1 MTATD
6 KIRALADAEPWLANH
21 EIAARLGVD
30 RRRVH
35 EALAARCACGARM
48 NIRAERCREC
58 FERIEALA
66 VAARLDDV
74 AALYNEGASQR
85 EIAAYLGYGPTSIPP
100 ELDLARKRG
109 LLIGARHALQGDGI
123 VEIRDSIVEG
133 CLADG
138 WPREDIAAA
147 VGLAPKSIHTVL
159 KRLRAR
165 SA

>member
-1 MTATD
+1 MTMTE
-6 KIRALADAEPWLANH
+6 KIRALADAEPGLANH

-48 NIRAERCREC
+48 NIRAERCHEC
-58 FERIEALA
+58 YERIEALA

-100 ELDLARKRG
+100 ELDQARKRG
-109 LLIGARHALQGDGI
+109 LIGARHALQGGGL

-133 CLADG
+133 CFADG
-138 WPREDIAAA
+138 WPKEDIATA
-147 VGLAPKSIHTVL
+147 VGLKPKTVQAAL
-159 KRLRAR
+159 RRLRERA
-165 SA
+165 

>member
-1 MTATD
+1 V
-6 KIRALADAEPWLANH
+6 AE
-21 EIAARLGVD
+21 
-30 RRRVH
+30 
-35 EALAARCACGARM
+35 
-48 NIRAERCREC
+48 
-58 FERIEALA
+58 
-66 VAARLDDV
+66 RLDDV

-100 ELDLARKRG
+100 ELDQARKRG
-109 LLIGARHALQGDGI
+109 LIGTRHALQGDGI